1 MAMRRMWRAGVML
14 TMAAALAACGPF
26 MVYRQGSKVFS
37 EIGERNKT
45 LAAEKEKMLARLSPE
60 LQARCRAVAADTP
73 ARVTVATPPAVV
85 FNSADPELTVPV
97 AVTRQ
102 LKLRRARWAE
112 LQYNR
117 PADADYLVFWQ
128 RQVTRSEPLL
138 TLEEHTLR
146 VEDKTGRPVGRD
158 TQFALH
164 WQGAMQPEYL
174 RCARVLAGGS
184 DRLQPTPA
192 PDFALLYDLFGRY
205 D

>member
-1 MAMRRMWRAGVML
+1 VML
-14 TMAAALAACGPF
+14 TMAAALAGCGPF

-37 EIGERNKT
+37 EISGRNKT

-60 LQARCRAVAADTP
+60 LEARCRTLAAQAP
-73 ARVTVATPPAVV
+73 ARVTLATEPTVV
-85 FNSADPELTVPV
+85 FDTTDPELAVPI

-102 LKLRRARWAE
+102 LKVGRVRWAA
-112 LQYNR
+112 LQHER
-117 PADADYLVFWQ
+117 PAGADYLVFWQ
-128 RQVTRSEPLL
+128 RQITRSETLL

-146 VEDKTGRPVGRD
+146 VEDKTGRKVGVD

-174 RCARVLAGGS
+174 RCTRVLAGG
-184 DRLQPTPA
+184 DNRLQTTPA
-192 PDFALLYDLFGRY
+192 PDFGLLVELFGRY